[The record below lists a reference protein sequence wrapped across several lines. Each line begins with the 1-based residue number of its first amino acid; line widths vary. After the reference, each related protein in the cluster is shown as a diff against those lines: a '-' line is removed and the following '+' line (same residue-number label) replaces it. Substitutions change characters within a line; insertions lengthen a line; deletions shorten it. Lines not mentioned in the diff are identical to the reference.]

1 MRKQY
6 KSAKRAN
13 GEGSIVYESDRKKYR
28 AMLVDPD
35 GKRISKRFDTKTEA
49 SQWLAET
56 RTDMAREEYVAN
68 NSVTLGEWLISY
80 IETYKK
86 PVLKKTSLI
95 TVFRHAG
102 YLAPLSN
109 YALQDLSQLN
119 IQKFINELKYAP
131 QTVKDTWSLLNQS
144 LEKAVELTMIRTNPA
159 AKIITPKIVRKPRKT
174 YTKEEIALILETIK
188 KPIHSYYAGV
198 FIVMIYS
205 GMRIGEIIGLKKE
218 NVYDNYIYVKSS
230 VVLMDG
236 HNYEDAPKTDSSR
249 RPIALPKDVMDMLHE
264 KCKADD
270 SPYVFHTPSGHP
282 FSRSN
287 VYNGWTRVLK
297 ACGLERIRMHDVRH
311 THATLLLSQGIP
323 LTEVSRRL
331 GHARVSTT
339 LDVYAECIANYD
351 TGLADKLNNLL
362 VAPTLHPNT

>member
-1 MRKQY
+1 MRK
-6 KSAKRAN
+6 SSTKRAN
-13 GEGSIVYESDRKKYR
+13 GEGTIVYESDRKKYR

-35 GKRISKRFDTKTEA
+35 GKRISKRFATKTEA
-49 SQWLAET
+49 SQWLAEA
-56 RTDMAREEYVAN
+56 RTDMAREEYVPSN
-68 NSVTLGEWLISY
+68 NITVGEWLLNY

-86 PVLKKTSLI
+86 PVLKATSLI
-95 TVFRHAG
+95 TVLRHAS
-102 YLAPLSN
+102 YIAPLSN
-109 YALQDLSQLN
+109 IALQDLSQFG
-119 IQKFINELKYAP
+119 IQKFINELTYSP
-131 QTVKDTWSLLNQS
+131 HTIKDVWSLLNQS

-159 AKIITPKIVRKPRKT
+159 AKVTTPKIVRQPRKT
-174 YTKEEIALILETIK
+174 YTKEEITLILETIK
-188 KPIHSYYAGV
+188 KPIHSYYAGI

-236 HNYEDAPKTDSSR
+236 HNYENTPKTDSSR

-287 VYNGWTRVLK
+287 VYNGWTRVLN

-339 LDVYAECIANYD
+339 LDIYAECVANYD

-362 VAPTLHPNT
+362 VAPTLHPQA